1 MNRGT
6 LALLALAVLSAGPA
20 AAQDKKKK
28 EAPLAKDSFYALST
42 KTLDGKPADLKEYA
56 GKVTLVVNL
65 ASK

>member
-1 MNRGT
+1 V
-6 LALLALAVLSAGPA
+6 LAAGPA
-20 AAQDKKKK
+20 AAQEKKKK
-28 EAPLAKDSFYALST
+28 EVPLPKDSFYSLST

>member
-1 MNRGT
+1 MRPMA
-6 LALLALAVLSAGPA
+6 LSLLALAALATAPA

-28 EAPLAKDSFYALST
+28 EVPLPKDSFYSLST

>member
-1 MNRGT
+1 MRRTT
-6 LALLALAVLSAGPA
+6 LSLLALAALTAGSAS
-20 AAQDKKKK
+20 AQDKKKK
-28 EAPLAKDSFYALST
+28 EVPLPKDSFYALST